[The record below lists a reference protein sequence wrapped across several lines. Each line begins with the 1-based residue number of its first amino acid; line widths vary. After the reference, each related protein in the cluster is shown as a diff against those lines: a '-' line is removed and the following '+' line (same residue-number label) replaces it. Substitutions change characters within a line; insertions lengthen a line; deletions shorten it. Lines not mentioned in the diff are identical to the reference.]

1 MKKSK
6 FELNCPVARTLESV
20 GDPWSLLIIRDAL
33 MGVTRFKVFERNL
46 KISKNILSNR
56 LDKLVQF
63 GVLEKEQH
71 SETSRPE
78 YTLTQKGR
86 ELAPVILEL
95 GKWGMK
101 WHNAE

>member
-20 GDPWSLLIIRDAL
+20 GDPWCLLIVRDAL

-56 LDKLVQF
+56 LEKLVQF
-63 GVLEKEQH
+63 GVFEKEQN
-71 SETSRPE
+71 SESSRPE
-78 YTLTQKGR
+78 YTLTEKGR

-101 WHNAE
+101 WQSVE